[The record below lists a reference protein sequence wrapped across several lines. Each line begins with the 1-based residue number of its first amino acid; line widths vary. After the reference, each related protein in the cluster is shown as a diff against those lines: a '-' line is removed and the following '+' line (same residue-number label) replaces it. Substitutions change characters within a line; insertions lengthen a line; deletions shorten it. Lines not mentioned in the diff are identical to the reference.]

1 MLKIIKSSRATT
13 LRTRTFV
20 AVTVSLRKTLIDVSS
35 SVGYPGLQTKAPSSS
50 FSKGS
55 GLRKATLPSISKA
68 EKILASRLLFF
79 KMKKKQ
85 LEHVVSLTK
94 RRLAIDGLESHQ
106 LR

>member
-1 MLKIIKSSRATT
+1 
-13 LRTRTFV
+13 
-20 AVTVSLRKTLIDVSS
+20 
-35 SVGYPGLQTKAPSSS
+35 
-50 FSKGS
+50 
-55 GLRKATLPSISKA
+55 
-68 EKILASRLLFF
+68 LFF